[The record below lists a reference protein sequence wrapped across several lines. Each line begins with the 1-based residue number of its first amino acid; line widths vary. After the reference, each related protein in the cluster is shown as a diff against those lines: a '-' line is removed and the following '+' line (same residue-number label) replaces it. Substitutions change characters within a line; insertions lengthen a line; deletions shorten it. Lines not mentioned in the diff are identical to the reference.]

1 LHPTNQQTNLKMTIT
16 NITQKTGY
24 KVVYQQTLSGMETY
38 ELTGLTVFE
47 TYNLA
52 ITIGNETAEEMTTKT
67 MKTVVKYIIAI
78 PMVSS
83 IEVEHINYLS

>member
-1 LHPTNQQTNLKMTIT
+1 MTIT
-16 NITQKTGY
+16 NITQKTGF
-24 KVVYQQTLSGMETY
+24 KVVYQQTLSGMETR

-52 ITIGNETAEEMTTKT
+52 ITIGNETAEEMTNST

-78 PMVSS
+78 PMVTSF
-83 IEVEHINYLS
+83 

>member
-1 LHPTNQQTNLKMTIT
+1 MTT
-16 NITQKTGY
+16 TTTQKTGF

-38 ELTGLTVFE
+38 EVTGLTVFE

-52 ITIGNETAEEMTTKT
+52 ITIGNETAEIMTTNT

-78 PMVSS
+78 PVVETL
-83 IEVEHINYLS
+83 EVEHINYLPQ